1 MWGAGLQRQ
10 LRLLMRR
17 ALWTQLETL
26 NWMHLELMFGFQII
40 SSSTCSGHH
49 NGLISHKSVELLNK
63 RTIKCPKSINVD
75 HSLVLIHFALF
86 RTKRLWKFA

>member
-49 NGLISHKSVELLNK
+49 NGLMNHKSVELLYK
-63 RTIKCPKSINVD
+63 TVIKYPKSINVE
-75 HSLVLIHFALF
+75 HSLVLVHFALF
-86 RTKRLWKFA
+86 RIKRLWKFA